1 MTIDNLQPS
10 KYVLATILLGY
21 SIQVM
26 LEMIEEMSLEKLH
39 GGDFVFQ
46 FDLVA
51 GVSVG
56 GVAALMCSQNEL
68 K

>member
-1 MTIDNLQPS
+1 MQ
-10 KYVLATILLGY
+10 AMG
-21 SIQVM
+21 
-26 LEMIEEMSLEKLH
+26 EMIEEMSLEKLH
-39 GGDFVFQ
+39 GGDFVSQ

-56 GVAALMCSQNEL
+56 GIAALLCSQNDF